1 MTLNQRRKSKCT
13 KSNIQGRKL
22 HRGAAGTS
30 TNLAVI
36 LEEGYITPDDDGFI
50 SLEDVKILSDAD
62 GYRLKGLEW
71 DKAFRYAKEDAEN
84 LD

>member
-1 MTLNQRRKSKCT
+1 MTLNQRRKNNVRNQIYKEGS
-13 KSNIQGRKL
+13 
-22 HRGAAGTS
+22 GTEERLEQYD
-30 TNLAVI
+30 LAVI

-71 DKAFRYAKEDAEN
+71 DKAFRYAKEDAETT
-84 LD
+84 D

>member
-1 MTLNQRRKSKCT
+1 MYEIKYTRKEAAQRSGWNKYD
-13 KSNIQGRKL
+13 
-22 HRGAAGTS
+22 
-30 TNLAVI
+30 LAVI
-36 LEEGYITPDDDGFI
+36 LEEGYITADDDGFI

-71 DKAFRYAKEDAEN
+71 DKAFRYAKEDAET